1 VKVGGD
7 AFAVPERID
16 VDPEAEAPLRFLG
29 STGAVN
35 GGAAAARRL
44 HERAFTVTP

>member
-1 VKVGGD
+1 M
-7 AFAVPERID
+7 D

-44 HERAFTVTP
+44 HERRRRGGTAAP